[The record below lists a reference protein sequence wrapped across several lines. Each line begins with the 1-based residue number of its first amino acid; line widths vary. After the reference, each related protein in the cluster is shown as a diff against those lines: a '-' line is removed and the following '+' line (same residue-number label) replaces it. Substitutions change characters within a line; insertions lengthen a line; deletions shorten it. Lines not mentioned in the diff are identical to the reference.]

1 MMFLPDNG
9 SGLGT
14 GTAVNHLHCEID
26 KHMMTRIELYQDM
39 SEKIEALRNI
49 LMSCATGGHVNEHEY
64 KQLRNELI
72 TDQSLSAKLPRFVRT
87 CSDIRQ
93 FWAFI
98 KQQSDTYQGRRD
110 YLSEQFRQLLSATH
124 DISHDTSISE
134 TLTALNSDYV
144 HEAWRDASVRR
155 LDDPDGAI
163 TSART
168 LLETVCKHILDE
180 MQVEYEDEVKLPKLY
195 KLTAEALQLAPTQQ
209 TEPVLKQVLGGC
221 TAVVEGI
228 GAMRNALGDAH
239 EKGRVFIKPEARH
252 AELAVNLAG
261 ASAIFLIETWE
272 ENHKK

>member
-1 MMFLPDNG
+1 MVTEMG
-9 SGLGT
+9 
-14 GTAVNHLHCEID
+14 
-26 KHMMTRIELYQDM
+26 LYQDL

-49 LMSCATGGHVNEHEY
+49 LISYATGGHMSELEY
-64 KQLRNELI
+64 KQLRNELL
-72 TDQSLSAKLPRFVRT
+72 TDQSLTARLPRFVRT
-87 CSDIRQ
+87 CSDLKQ

-110 YLSEQFRQLLSATH
+110 YLSEQFKPLLSTTH
-124 DISHDTSISE
+124 GIPHDTSIAE

-180 MQVEYEDEVKLPKLY
+180 MQVKYEDNVKLPKLY
-195 KLTAEALQLAPTQQ
+195 KFTAEALQLAPSQQ
-209 TEPVLKQVLGGC
+209 TEPVLRQVLGGC

-239 EKGRVFIKPEARH
+239 GKGKLCTKPEARH

-272 ENHKK
+272 ENHKN